1 MYGYSGWEDAGG
13 VIVDGGWGM
22 LMWGICVWG

>member
-13 VIVDGGWGM
+13 VIVGSGWGM